1 MVSDMDIQ
9 DILILDTTWSFTG
22 ELLLR
27 CVLMYIMII
36 VVLRLTGKRGVRQLS
51 IFEVAIILCLGSIA
65 GDPMFTEDL
74 PLIQALVVMSTI
86 MILYRVTTWLMMKYQ
101 PFEDLLEGKSAY
113 IVENGQLVIEE
124 IQKGKMSHDEFFAE
138 MRQQSV
144 EHLGQVRIGLL
155 ESDGKFSILYYADDQ
170 VKYGLPLFPKACEL
184 VKYVDPHKYY
194 ACRYCGN
201 VTQLDSIQTQCIRC
215 QCCEWAEAINCK
227 RIT

>member
-1 MVSDMDIQ
+1 MDLQ
-9 DILILDTTWSFTG
+9 DILILDTTWGFVG
-22 ELLLR
+22 ELLIR
-27 CVLMYIMII
+27 CFLMYIMII

-65 GDPMFTEDL
+65 GDPMFTDDL

-86 MILYRVTTWLMMKYQ
+86 VILYRVTTWLMMKYQ

-144 EHLGQVRIGLL
+144 EHLGQVRVGLL

-184 VKYVDPHKYY
+184 AKQVDNHKYY
-194 ACRYCGN
+194 ACVYCGY
-201 VTQLDSIQTQCIRC
+201 VTQLDSIKTECERC
-215 QCCEWAEAINCK
+215 QCTEWTEAINCK